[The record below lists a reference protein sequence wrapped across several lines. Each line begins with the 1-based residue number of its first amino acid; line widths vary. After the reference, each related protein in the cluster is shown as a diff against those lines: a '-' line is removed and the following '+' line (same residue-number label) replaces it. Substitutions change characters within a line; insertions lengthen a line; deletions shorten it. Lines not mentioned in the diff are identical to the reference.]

1 MPSSPDGSTSA
12 TPPQILALPE
22 GSRKDA
28 EKDPAKSPAAPRL
41 GLLLA
46 LWTAVGLLYWVQTYH
61 SVSARAEG
69 YGWREAFGDTWP
81 TWAIWLALAPLIALA
96 DRRALMRRPLVQRLV
111 GHALLSVPV
120 TGIYVAASLGL
131 DRVRFERSTASW
143 GQELADRFQW
153 HLTNYWV
160 LAGLLILLSLDRTVA
175 RQRAEVAELGRRL
188 AEARLRSLTQQVR
201 PHFLFNSLNTVA
213 AVLER
218 EPARARRLLAELGEN
233 LRFTLERTGEAGVDL
248 IPCSEEL
255 ALVERTL
262 ALEQARLGE
271 RLVLERDVDGDPA
284 VVAVPPFSIQVLVE
298 NAIRHAV
305 EPRVEP
311 TRVALSVVA
320 GRERVRIEVSDDG
333 PGLAESDEDKDEDK
347 DEGKDEDEDDGEDE
361 AEGEGGGDS
370 AGCGIGLENLRRRL
384 DALFGDQASLSVG
397 PGAGGAGVRAVLDLP
412 AVATEGRFDGRRSP
426 PAAGGVEPGAS
437 TSRTVEGARGS

>member
-1 MPSSPDGSTSA
+1 MSSSLDGSTTA
-12 TPPQILALPE
+12 TSPEIAALP
-22 GSRKDA
+22 GGTRKDA
-28 EKDPAKSPAAPRL
+28 EKNPEKSPAAPRL

-61 SVSARAEG
+61 SVSARAQA

-81 TWAIWLALAPLIALA
+81 TWAIWLALAPVIAGV

-120 TGIYVAASLGL
+120 TGLYVAASLGL
-131 DRVRFERSTASW
+131 DRLRLEVFGGFEGFVPSW
-143 GQELADRFQW
+143 GEELADRFQW

-160 LAGLLILLSLDRTVA
+160 LAGLLIVLSLDRTVA

-233 LRFTLERTGEAGVDL
+233 LRFTLERTGEEGVDL

-271 RLVLERDVDGDPA
+271 RLVLERHVDGDPA
-284 VVAVPPFSIQVLVE
+284 TVAVPPFSIQILVE

-311 TRVALSVVA
+311 TRVGLAVVA
-320 GRERVRIEVSDDG
+320 GRDRVRIEVSDDG
-333 PGLAESDEDKDEDK
+333 PGLVEQ
-347 DEGKDEDEDDGEDE
+347 EDDGEDE
-361 AEGEGGGDS
+361 DDVEDDGEAEGHGEAEGQGGAGS
-370 AGCGIGLENLRRRL
+370 AGGGIGLENLRRRL
-384 DALFGDQASLSVG
+384 EALFGDRASLSVG
-397 PGAGGAGVRAVLDLP
+397 PGAGGAGVRAVLELP
-412 AVATEGRFDGRRSP
+412 AVAGEGRFGVRGDAHRS
-426 PAAGGVEPGAS
+426 GA
-437 TSRTVEGARGS
+437 VEGARGS

>member
-1 MPSSPDGSTSA
+1 MSSSLDGSTTA
-12 TPPQILALPE
+12 TSQEIAALP
-22 GSRKDA
+22 GGTRKDA
-28 EKDPAKSPAAPRL
+28 EKNPEKSPAAPRL

-61 SVSARAEG
+61 SVSARAQA

-81 TWAIWLALAPLIALA
+81 TWAIWLALAPVIAGV

-120 TGIYVAASLGL
+120 TGLYVAASLGL
-131 DRVRFERSTASW
+131 DRLRLEVFGGFEGFAPSW
-143 GQELADRFQW
+143 GEEVADRFQW

-233 LRFTLERTGEAGVDL
+233 LRFTLERTGEDGVDL

-271 RLVLERDVDGDPA
+271 RLVLERHVDGDPA
-284 VVAVPPFSIQVLVE
+284 TVAVPPFSIQILVE

-311 TRVALSVVA
+311 TRVGLAVVA
-320 GRERVRIEVSDDG
+320 GRDRVRSEVSDDG
-333 PGLAESDEDKDEDK
+333 PGLVEQ
-347 DEGKDEDEDDGEDE
+347 EDDGEDE
-361 AEGEGGGDS
+361 DDVEDDGEAEGHGEAEGQGGAGS
-370 AGCGIGLENLRRRL
+370 AGGGIGLENLRRRL
-384 DALFGDQASLSVG
+384 EALFGDRASLSVG
-397 PGAGGAGVRAVLDLP
+397 RGAGGAGVRAGLALP
-412 AVATEGRFDGRRSP
+412 AVAGEGRFGVRGDAHRS
-426 PAAGGVEPGAS
+426 GA
-437 TSRTVEGARGS
+437 VEGARGS